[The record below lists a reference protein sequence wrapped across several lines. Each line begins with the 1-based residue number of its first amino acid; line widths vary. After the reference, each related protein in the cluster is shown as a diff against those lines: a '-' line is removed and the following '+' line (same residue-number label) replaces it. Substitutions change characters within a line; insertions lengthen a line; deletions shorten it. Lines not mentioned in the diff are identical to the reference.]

1 VRRSAG
7 GRLHGLRLPA
17 VAAIWDDSAP
27 RARCAT
33 RSGRVP
39 MKTKESSDMKYICA
53 AAMTALLIGPAALAQ
68 DPAADNTAILL
79 EKVRADKKLLV
90 AANMNLSEQ
99 EAAAFWPV
107 YESYQKEIQAL
118 NGRIKDAVQ
127 RYAEA
132 YNAGPVPDATAKSLL
147 DEALAIDAAEVD
159 LRKSYV
165 AKFEKVLPASK
176 VARYYQIE
184 SKIRTAVRADL
195 ASGIP
200 LVE

>member
-1 VRRSAG
+1 
-7 GRLHGLRLPA
+7 
-17 VAAIWDDSAP
+17 
-27 RARCAT
+27 
-33 RSGRVP
+33 

-53 AAMTALLIGPAALAQ
+53 AAMTALLVGPAALAQ
-68 DPAADNTAILL
+68 DKAADNTAILL

-99 EAAAFWPV
+99 EAEAFWPV
-107 YESYQKEIQAL
+107 YESYQKDINAL
-118 NGRIKDAVQ
+118 NGRIKDTVK

-147 DEALAIDAAEVD
+147 DEALAIDAAEVE

-165 AKFEKVLPASK
+165 PKFEKVLPAAK

-200 LVE
+200 LVQ